1 MHFGQDFGTVHC
13 YRQPTW
19 RALQIHSEENLYILN
34 WAWRI
39 CTYWYH
45 AIKVGM

>member
-1 MHFGQDFGTVHC
+1 MQFGPGFGAV
-13 YRQPTW
+13 YFYSQPTL
-19 RALQIHSEENLYILN
+19 RALQIHSEENIYTVN